1 MLIFEAAGRE
11 GGSHNGRLFIPYPQ
25 NFLAQVQGPLPSAL
39 DDHPPRAP
47 RPTEDQ
53 STTHRCVDCVH
64 GAGDR
69 CPGIR
74 KSSEHGARQALR
86 GNASLAKVEVSASR
100 ALRRVTG
107 RRGGGVC
114 PHWPGTQPLQE
125 PIGRVRPPTGRAVE
139 AGRGPRPASWQVPR
153 SGEDSR
159 NWRPRARPAL
169 RCGWVP
175 LAHALPTLSQ
185 GQHLVRD
192 NLLSL
197 SRLSAAAVGRGA
209 ERAQA
214 GVGGAGDFRS
224 RPADSAGWALRT
236 CVWSCGANIRPAGGR
251 WFEERPRR
259 DRTAAAGLARTGRK
273 PRQNLPVFRRRLTG
287 FQRTKGPKGGIEVLR
302 VRSVSWHSA
311 PPANEPATPR
321 G

>member
-1 MLIFEAAGRE
+1 MKLRGGK

-25 NFLAQVQGPLPSAL
+25 NFLAQDQGPLPSAL
-39 DDHPPRAP
+39 DDHPLRAP

-64 GAGDR
+64 GARDR

-74 KSSEHGARQALR
+74 KSSEDPARRALC
-86 GNASLAKVEVSASR
+86 GNASLGKVEVSASR

-125 PIGRVRPPTGRAVE
+125 PIGRVRPPRGRAVE

-153 SGEDSR
+153 GGIPGIGARSR
-159 NWRPRARPAL
+159 AAL

-175 LAHALPTLSQ
+175 PAHARPTLSR
-185 GQHLVRD
+185 GQRLVRD

-197 SRLSAAAVGRGA
+197 SRLCAAAVGRGA

-214 GVGGAGDFRS
+214 GVGGAGDFCS
-224 RPADSAGWALRT
+224 RPADSAAGPPGGVCAPASGAAGLTIGLR
-236 CVWSCGANIRPAGGR
+236 VGGGSR
-251 WFEERPRR
+251 SVPGGPGR
-259 DRTAAAGLARTGRK
+259 AAAGLARTGQK
-273 PRQNLPVFRRRLTG
+273 PCQNLPVFSRRLTG
-287 FQRTKGPKGGIEVLR
+287 FQRTKGPKVGIEVPR